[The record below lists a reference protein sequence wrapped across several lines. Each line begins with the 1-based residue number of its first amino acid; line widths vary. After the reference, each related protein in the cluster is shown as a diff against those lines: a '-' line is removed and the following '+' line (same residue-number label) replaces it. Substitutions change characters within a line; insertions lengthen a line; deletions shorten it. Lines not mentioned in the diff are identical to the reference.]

1 MMLLALLA
9 CTPKQID
16 ADRVEPTFIYV
27 TVLSEGLGDI
37 DNPLPF
43 STEAAPLSVRVET
56 LDVDGDPHPFNGDLS
71 VKVRPGILEQEQWIT
86 VTDGVFEGDILLRNG
101 FGPTRV
107 WFSDEGDKDSTTG
120 REPSFATGVTDPPL
134 YYALPTLAEMNE
146 IEDIESNQLAG
157 EFAEI
162 RTADRD
168 VRVTA
173 VGVNGYWIT
182 DMDDEPG
189 SYNNLFVY
197 TFSKPTDET
206 VVGARV
212 TLLTGSNQE
221 YLGSTQLSFP
231 TYEIGEDELV
241 EVPEPVLIS
250 ASNCADLASLE
261 GLESAIVRV
270 ENVSVPDNF
279 TGSDEDYLDYVE
291 YGQWPIGDCLYVDNN
306 VTIPDFVPTA
316 GQDLAYV
323 QGVLNQVFDKWI
335 LLPRDADDLSAAA
348 GGPPASSGP
357 RMPDPPGEFPHSHAP
372 GEPCLP

>member
-1 MMLLALLA
+1 MLLTLLA
-9 CTPKQID
+9 CATQTFD
-16 ADRVEPTFIYV
+16 STRVEPTFVYV
-27 TVLSEGLGDI
+27 TVLTEELGDI

-43 STEAAPLSVRVET
+43 TTETVPMKVRVET
-56 LDVDGDPHPFNGDLS
+56 LDVDGDPYPFTGDLS
-71 VKVRPGILEQEQWIT
+71 VKVRPGILEQEKWISLQ
-86 VTDGVFEGDILLRNG
+86 DGVFEGDIQLRNG
-101 FGPTRV
+101 FGPTRL
-107 WFSDEGDKDSTTG
+107 WFSDEGDKDSATG
-120 REPSFATGVTDPPL
+120 RQPSFATGVTDPPL
-134 YYALPTLAEMNE
+134 YYALPTLAEMNR
-146 IEDIESNQLAG
+146 IEDVESNQLAG

-162 RTADRD
+162 RTLDRD
-168 VRVTA
+168 VRVSA

-182 DMDDEPG
+182 DMADEPG

-197 TFSKPTDET
+197 TFSKPSDET

-231 TYEIGEDELV
+231 TYEIGEDALV
-241 EVPEPVLIS
+241 DPPEPVVID

-261 GLESAIVRV
+261 GLESAIVRLEDV
-270 ENVSVPDNF
+270 AVPDNF
-279 TGSDEDYLDYVE
+279 SGSDEEYLDYVE
-291 YGQWPIGDCLYVDNN
+291 YGQWPVGDCFFVDNN

-316 GQDLAYV
+316 GLEIPYV

-335 LLPRDADDLSAAA
+335 VLPREPDDLSVAA